1 MNNIAVI
8 LCRPKYSE
16 NVGSV
21 ARACVNMGCSRLIIA
36 GEQGFDPERAAP
48 LATPKGAELLHS
60 SEHYPDLQQALM
72 GFHRV
77 FATSARVGGW
87 RKGIFLPWQ
96 AAQEI
101 MRPEALDQDTAL
113 VFGPE
118 DKGLANQEIELCP
131 RIISIPTTSQAWSLN
146 LSQAVLLVLYECFKH
161 VPAAKTRYI
170 PSWNSPPAT
179 QEQMQLLHQNI
190 QEALLLLDFLQPD
203 NPDYFML
210 PLKRFLA
217 KTGIRQH
224 EFNLLMG
231 ICRQIKWMAGPDDPP
246 PGPASGSQP

>member
-1 MNNIAVI
+1 MNNIAVV

-21 ARACVNMGCSRLIIA
+21 ARACINMGCSRLIIA
-36 GEQGFDPERAAP
+36 GSQTFDPQRAAP
-48 LATPKGAELLHS
+48 LATSRGAELLRS
-60 SEHYPDLQQALM
+60 TEHYPNLEQALK

-87 RKGIFLPWQ
+87 RKGVFLPWQ

-101 MRPEALDQDTAL
+101 MHPETLDQDTAL

-118 DKGLANQEIELCP
+118 DKGLANHEIELCP

-161 VPAAKTRYI
+161 VPAARTRHI
-170 PSWNSPPAT
+170 PSWDSPPVT

-190 QEALLLLDFLQPD
+190 QETLLLIDFLQPD

-231 ICRQIKWMAGPDDPP
+231 ICRQIKWMAGRLP
-246 PGPASGSQP
+246 PGPASRSQP